1 VSRSALLK
9 RQPKPVEI
17 NGETVWIRP
26 LTLRE
31 GLRFDELAKTG
42 GVPLL
47 AFMVA
52 TVVTDESGKP
62 LFAEDDP
69 EIQDIPADVI
79 NQLSEAVKK
88 VSAPGKVETVAKN

>member
-1 VSRSALLK
+1 L
-9 RQPKPVEI
+9 
-17 NGETVWIRP
+17 
-26 LTLRE
+26 
-31 GLRFDELAKTG
+31 
-42 GVPLL
+42 
-47 AFMVA
+47 MVA

-88 VSAPGKVETVAKN
+88 VSSSGKVETVAKN